1 MGKKM
6 APSLSPDEVLTTT
19 RSVRKRLDLTRPV
32 PRALIAECLEIAFQA
47 PNGRN
52 LSTWQ
57 WVVIDDPA
65 IMAQVGRIYDGAL
78 SDFGAS
84 PQGQAYRTASAERAD
99 AGSTAAEAERKMAAS
114 VDHLREIMGKLPA
127 AVVPM
132 FPGRPDTMTLFRQ
145 ASSWG
150 SVLPAVWSLFL
161 ALRVRGLG
169 SVWTTAH
176 LMREQE
182 MADLLGIPSGE
193 YTQVGLFPIA
203 YTIGTDFKKAPRKPV
218 EEVVSWN
225 RLGVR

>member
-1 MGKKM
+1 MVPM
-6 APSLSPDEVLTTT
+6 LSPDEVLTTT
-19 RSVRKRLDLTRPV
+19 RSVRKRLDLSRPV
-32 PRALIAECLEIAFQA
+32 PRSLIAECMDIAFQA

-52 LSTWQ
+52 LSSWQ
-57 WVVIDDPA
+57 WVVIDDPKV
-65 IMAQVGRIYDGAL
+65 MAEVGRIYNGAL
-78 SDFGAS
+78 SDF
-84 PQGQAYRTASAERAD
+84 TASAQGQFYREAATERAG
-99 AGSTAAEAERKMAAS
+99 AGGRAAEAERKMSES
-114 VDHLREIMGKLPA
+114 VDHLRQIMGKLPA

-132 FPGRPDTMTLFRQ
+132 FPGRPDKMNLFRQ

-150 SVLPAVWSLFL
+150 SVLPAVWGLFL

-182 MADLLGIPSGE
+182 MADLLGIPSTD

-218 EEVVSWN
+218 DEVVSWN
-225 RLGVR
+225 RFGEK

>member
-1 MGKKM
+1 M
-6 APSLSPDEVLTTT
+6 APMLSPDEVLTTT

-32 PRALIAECLEIAFQA
+32 PRALIAECMEIAFQA

-52 LSTWQ
+52 LSSWQ
-57 WVVIDDPA
+57 WVVIDDPK
-65 IMAQVGRIYDGAL
+65 IMAEAGRIYNGAL
-78 SDFGAS
+78 EDFAGSA
-84 PQGQAYRTASAERAD
+84 QGQSYRHAAAERAG
-99 AGSTAAEAERKMAAS
+99 AGSEAAEAERKMSES
-114 VDHLREIMGKLPA
+114 VAFLRENMGRLPA

-132 FPGRPDTMTLFRQ
+132 FPGRPDKMTLFRQ

-169 SVWTTAH
+169 SCWTTVH
-176 LMREQE
+176 LVREQE

-193 YTQVGLFPIA
+193 YTQVGFFPIA

-218 EEVVSWN
+218 DEVVSWN
-225 RLGVR
+225 RFGTR

>member
-1 MGKKM
+1 MM
-6 APSLSPDEVLTTT
+6 AMLSPDEVLTTT

-32 PRALIAECLEIAFQA
+32 PRGLITECMEIAFQA

-52 LSTWQ
+52 LSSWQ

-65 IMAQVGRIYDGAL
+65 VMAEVGRIYQAAL
-78 SDFGAS
+78 ADFGAS
-84 PQGQAYRTASAERAD
+84 PQGQAYRDAAAERAE
-99 AGSTAAEAERKMAAS
+99 AGEGPAEAERKMSES
-114 VDHLREIMGKLPA
+114 VDYLRENMGRLPA

-132 FPGRPDTMTLFRQ
+132 FPGRPDRMNLFRQ

-169 SVWTTAH
+169 SAWTTAH

-203 YTIGTDFKKAPRKPV
+203 YTIGTGFKKAPRKPV

-225 RLGVR
+225 RLGTR

>member
-1 MGKKM
+1 M
-6 APSLSPDEVLTTT
+6 ALNLSPDAVLTTT

-32 PRALIAECLEIAFQA
+32 PRSLIAECMEIAFQA

-52 LSTWQ
+52 LSSWQ
-57 WVVIDDPA
+57 WVVVDDPKV
-65 IMAQVGRIYDGAL
+65 MAEVGRIYDGAL
-78 SDFGAS
+78 QDFAGS
-84 PQGQAYRTASAERAD
+84 PQGQAYREAAVERAD
-99 AGSTAAEAERKMAAS
+99 AGSGAAEAERKMSES
-114 VDHLREIMGKLPA
+114 VDHLRQIMGRLPA

-132 FPGRPDTMTLFRQ
+132 FPGRTDTMTLFRQ

-161 ALRVRGLG
+161 ALRIRGLG

-176 LMREQE
+176 LVREQE
-182 MADLLGIPSGE
+182 MADLLGIPSAD

-218 EEVVSWN
+218 GEVVSWN
-225 RLGVR
+225 RFGDR

>member
-1 MGKKM
+1 M
-6 APSLSPDEVLTTT
+6 APLLSPDEVLTTT

-32 PRALIAECLEIAFQA
+32 PRSLIAECMEIAFQA

-52 LSTWQ
+52 LSSWQ
-57 WVVIDDPA
+57 WVVIDDPKV
-65 IMAQVGRIYDGAL
+65 MAEAGRIYQGAL
-78 SDFGAS
+78 ADFGAS
-84 PQGQAYRTASAERAD
+84 PQGQAYRDQAAQRAD
-99 AGSTAAEAERKMAAS
+99 AGSGPAEAERKMSES
-114 VDHLREIMGKLPA
+114 VDYLRENMGRLPA

-132 FPGRPDTMTLFRQ
+132 FPGRPDKMNLFRQ

-182 MADLLGIPSGE
+182 MADLLGIPSAE
-193 YTQVGLFPIA
+193 YTQVGFFPIA
-203 YTIGTDFKKAPRKPV
+203 YTIGTDFRQAPRKPV
-218 EEVVSWN
+218 DEVVSWN
-225 RLGVR
+225 RFGDR